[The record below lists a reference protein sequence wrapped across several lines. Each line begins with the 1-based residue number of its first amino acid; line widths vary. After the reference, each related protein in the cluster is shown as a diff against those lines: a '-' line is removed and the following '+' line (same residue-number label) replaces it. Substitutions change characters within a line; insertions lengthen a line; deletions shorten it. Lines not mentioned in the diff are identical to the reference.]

1 MINGGRK
8 SNQGTVSRSQ
18 VCCHTH
24 NVKLSKNY
32 DFNES
37 SKTNL
42 FELVADERECLEDG
56 FCVPGH
62 RHDSLRAA
70 PVADVDLRST
80 LK

>member
-1 MINGGRK
+1 MI
-8 SNQGTVSRSQ
+8 
-18 VCCHTH
+18 
-24 NVKLSKNY
+24 
-32 DFNES
+32 FNES